1 MCNVQ
6 VLIINGLLHM
16 SKSDGEVQEEELT
29 YEFVP
34 GPVFLYSSSLTYLRA
49 QGQKG
54 VSSVSKALKDG
65 TTPF

>member
-16 SKSDGEVQEEELT
+16 SEVDGEVQEETLT

-34 GPVFLYSSSLTYLRA
+34 GPVLLYSSLLTYLRA

-54 VSSVSKALKDG
+54 VSSVSKALEDG